1 MNKIILDT
9 SYLLACLLP
18 DEKVPDVK
26 FYEKIIAGEI
36 DMVEPH
42 LFSVEVVNGLR
53 NCLLSKRLDRKLTGE
68 LLDTFLELE
77 NIEYFFDLNYQAI
90 FEISLGEK
98 LSVYDAV
105 YLWLKRETGYPLY
118 SLDSRLS
125 KLS

>member
-26 FYEKIIAGEI
+26 LYEKIIAGEI
-36 DMVEPH
+36 DLFEPH
-42 LFSVEVVNGLR
+42 LFSVEVANGLR
-53 NCLLSKRLDRKLTGE
+53 NCLLAKRLDRKLTGE

-77 NIEYFFDLNYQAI
+77 NVEYIFDLDYQAI
-90 FEISLGEK
+90 LELSLKEN

-105 YLWLKRETGYPLY
+105 YLWLRKETGYPLY

-125 KLS
+125 NLS

>member
-18 DEKVPDVK
+18 DEKVPNTK
-26 FYEKIIAGEI
+26 LYEKIVAGEV
-36 DMVEPH
+36 DLVEPN
-42 LFSVEVVNGLR
+42 LFSVEVVNGLH

-77 NIEYFFDLNYQAI
+77 NIEYFFDLDYQSI
-90 FEISLGEK
+90 LEISLQEK

-105 YLWLKRETGYPLY
+105 YLWLKKETGYPLY
-118 SLDSRLS
+118 SLDK
-125 KLS
+125 KLSNLS